1 MWDWVRD
8 QELRGKFDSLPWF
21 EKFVLFWWAFLPF
34 LWSKIEKIGID
45 RKLAGDNLSDAYIKF
60 AKILEVLGINFE
72 SLYATLFLLVI
83 ILFLYRRDLLKAAF
97 EKPHCD
103 FHILRI
109 AKAPIFVS
117 ALLMVGL
124 FSLYLF
130 YSHPEILSEMKDLS
144 SSAKIPDWVFKSFK
158 EEFTDR
164 LIFYYV
170 VISFAGRSGGFL
182 LSMLFFA
189 FSHNYS
195 EAYILSMTFSGSFF
209 LFLMLW
215 SGSLSLP
222 IVVHLLSN
230 GAIFFW
236 FALMT

>member
-8 QELRGKFDSLPWF
+8 QELCGKFNSLSWF

-34 LWSKIEKIGID
+34 LWSKIEKIGIGQ
-45 RKLAGDNLSDAYIKF
+45 KIVSDNLSVAYIKF

-83 ILFLYRRDLLKAAF
+83 ILFLNKRDLLRAAF

-103 FHILRI
+103 FDNLRFD
-109 AKAPIFVS
+109 KAPVFVF
-117 ALLMVGL
+117 ALLIVGL

-130 YSHPEILSEMKDLS
+130 YSRPEILSEMKGLS
-144 SSAKIPDWVFKSFK
+144 SSAKIPDWVFKSLK

-170 VISFAGRSGGFL
+170 MISFAGRSGGFL

-195 EAYILSMTFSGSFF
+195 NAYILSMTFSGSFF

-222 IVVHLLSN
+222 IVVHLLAN

-236 FALMT
+236 FVLMS